1 MTFQELAKMGLL
13 YDFYGKLLS
22 KRQREVL
29 ALYYEENLSLGEI
42 SQEFN
47 ISRQGV
53 YDALKHGGE
62 ALVEYEE
69 SLGLVERFKEKE
81 KFLSEIRETI
91 NLLLNDT
98 DALCKEELVT
108 GLLKIRTIVEDLDG

>member
-13 YDFYGKLLS
+13 YDFYGQLLS
-22 KRQREVL
+22 KRQKEVL

-62 ALVEYEE
+62 ALVEYEK
-69 SLGLVERFKEKE
+69 SMGLVKRFKEKE

-91 NLLLNDT
+91 DI
-98 DALCKEELVT
+98 
-108 GLLKIRTIVEDLDG
+108 LLKEKDKMDCFPPV